1 MANFL
6 VFLQINCASV
16 LPYGESVVHIKD
28 ILIMTVNRIYT
39 ILVSLMLCTVSISAA
54 DDTQPFVLVLD
65 PGHGGKDIGAPGA
78 CRKTTESAVV
88 LDVAKRVGRMVEDAG
103 LDIQTVYTRK
113 TDRFVTLQGRADI
126 ANKAHGDLFVS
137 IHCNSVKSGGNNVQG
152 TSVYTLGSGKS
163 SENLRVA
170 MRENSV
176 IELEPD
182 YTAKYSGFDP
192 NSVESYI
199 LFELS
204 QDVHIRQSIDF
215 ARLAQDELVSTA
227 GRVDKKLRQANF
239 WVLWATSMPAVLV
252 ELDFI
257 CLHLVHNP
265 RDVRGCRDAPFFVL
279 LQCSPD
285 VRLVLAVPLDAV

>member
-1 MANFL
+1 
-6 VFLQINCASV
+6 
-16 LPYGESVVHIKD
+16 
-28 ILIMTVNRIYT
+28 MTAKRIHT
-39 ILVSLMLCTVSISAA
+39 IFVSLVLCTIGMMAA

-88 LDVAKRVGRMVEDAG
+88 LDVAKRVGRMVENAD
-103 LDIQTVYTRK
+103 LDIKTVYTRK

-215 ARLAQDELVSTA
+215 ARLAQDELVTTA
-227 GRVDKKLRQANF
+227 GRVDKRLRQANF

-257 CLHLVHNP
+257 CNP
-265 RDVRGCRDAPFFVL
+265 TIDAFFADEEGREKCA
-279 LQCSPD
+279 QAIFNAIKTYYERTIRQKEAGKRHTASADRPNGKKK
-285 VRLVLAVPLDAV
+285 R

>member
-1 MANFL
+1 M
-6 VFLQINCASV
+6 
-16 LPYGESVVHIKD
+16 
-28 ILIMTVNRIYT
+28 M
-39 ILVSLMLCTVSISAA
+39 AA

-88 LDVAKRVGRMVEDAG
+88 LDVARRVGRMVENAD
-103 LDIQTVYTRK
+103 LDIKTVYTRK

-215 ARLAQDELVSTA
+215 ARLAQDELVTTA
-227 GRVDKKLRQANF
+227 GRVDKRLRQANF

-257 CLHLVHNP
+257 CNPTIEAFLPMKKVGKNVLRQYLMLLRRITSVPSGKRRRANNTPHLLIDPMVRKKIVTSHSKVVSKSETTSGVIH
-265 RDVRGCRDAPFFVL
+265 RDTITRTK
-279 LQCSPD
+279 
-285 VRLVLAVPLDAV
+285 

>member
-1 MANFL
+1 MLLLSA
-6 VFLQINCASV
+6 ISV
-16 LPYGESVVHIKD
+16 LAKD
-28 ILIMTVNRIYT
+28 T
-39 ILVSLMLCTVSISAA
+39 S
-54 DDTQPFVLVLD
+54 QPSFVLVLD

-78 CRKTTESAVV
+78 NRKTTESAVV
-88 LDVAKRVGRMVEDAG
+88 LDVAKRVGEMVENSG
-103 LDIQTVYTRK
+103 LDIKTIYTRK

-137 IHCNSVKSGGNNVQG
+137 IHCNSVKSGGSRVQG

-163 SENLRVA
+163 DENLRVA

-176 IELEPD
+176 MELEAD
-182 YTAKYSGFDP
+182 YTTRYSGFDP

-215 ARLAQDELVSTA
+215 ARLAQTELVTTG
-227 GRVDKKLRQANF
+227 GRADKHLRQANF

-257 CLHLVHNP
+257 CNP
-265 RDVRGCRDAPFFVL
+265 DIEDFLASESGRDKCATAIFNAIQKYYKKIIRQRQAGKQSSGNTASAASTKRNK
-279 LQCSPD
+279 
-285 VRLVLAVPLDAV
+285 

>member
-1 MANFL
+1 M
-6 VFLQINCASV
+6 
-16 LPYGESVVHIKD
+16 
-28 ILIMTVNRIYT
+28 M
-39 ILVSLMLCTVSISAA
+39 AA

-88 LDVAKRVGRMVEDAG
+88 LDVAKRVGRMVENAD
-103 LDIQTVYTRK
+103 LDIKTVYTRK

-215 ARLAQDELVSTA
+215 ARLAQDELVTTA
-227 GRVDKKLRQANF
+227 GRVDKRLRQANF

-257 CLHLVHNP
+257 CNP
-265 RDVRGCRDAPFFVL
+265 TIEVFFADEEGREKCA
-279 LQCSPD
+279 QAIFNAIKTYYERTIRQKEAGKRHTASADRPNGKKK
-285 VRLVLAVPLDAV
+285 R

>member
-1 MANFL
+1 
-6 VFLQINCASV
+6 
-16 LPYGESVVHIKD
+16 
-28 ILIMTVNRIYT
+28 MTVKRIYT
-39 ILVSLMLCTVSISAA
+39 ILVSLILCTVSISAA

-103 LDIQTVYTRK
+103 LNIKTVYTRK

-257 CLHLVHNP
+257 CNP
-265 RDVRGCRDAPFFVL
+265 TIEDFFADEEGREE
-279 LQCSPD
+279 CA
-285 VRLVLAVPLDAV
+285 LAIFNAVKKYYERTIRQKEAGKQHTAFADRSNCKKKRR

>member
-1 MANFL
+1 M
-6 VFLQINCASV
+6 
-16 LPYGESVVHIKD
+16 
-28 ILIMTVNRIYT
+28 M
-39 ILVSLMLCTVSISAA
+39 AA

-88 LDVAKRVGRMVEDAG
+88 LDVAKRVGRMVENAD
-103 LDIQTVYTRK
+103 LDIKTVYTRK

-199 LFELS
+199 LFEL
-204 QDVHIRQSIDF
+204 VT
-215 ARLAQDELVSTA
+215 TA
-227 GRVDKKLRQANF
+227 GRVDKRLRQANF

-257 CLHLVHNP
+257 CNP
-265 RDVRGCRDAPFFVL
+265 TIEAFFADEEGREKCA
-279 LQCSPD
+279 QAIFNAIKTYYERTIRQKEAGKQHTASADRPNGKKK
-285 VRLVLAVPLDAV
+285 R